1 MQTFCP
7 EIVLENVPEAE
18 VGCIRRG
25 QMSMEMV
32 MSGKLQCK
40 VRAKAKLMQY
50 FLSVPEY
57 RMALMERIGDLGIG
71 RKQIPE
77 KILCR
82 FPGEIGKTVEN
93 MAVLDENALEL
104 AYEQVVSGDVLE
116 AWLEHQTLAIAYH
129 SRKAL
134 ELDQKTITISIQKYL
149 VYALVKN
156 ERCLKEIRAVREKL
170 SGASGSSPD
179 FRKNEF
185 QDQNFFAWFPQWQR
199 EDARWC
205 MELLEQIRQN
215 APQKG
220 DAYQMFWEIAQS
232 GYRKMQKFLRGCEWM
247 NGTVFAQLSTE
258 SDMALRISASVLG
271 IAMAEKLEIPREE
284 DFLFYTFLPV
294 LQDYELQM
302 NETEEEVAISAEGR
316 KKFREMKEIY
326 RCEDYVKSCLEH
338 PLRDVSDETLRKMMA
353 EAEGMEGT
361 EAEHAENG
369 DGDGT
374 EVGCD
379 YREIFSIFH
388 MNPRMLQGI
397 QLTDQ
402 EIQKIFSLNADMDW
416 EEYMPWLLASTL
428 CKYIGKLTE
437 YCERNRE
444 EREEQKRRKK
454 FFGDREKQID
464 VEECER
470 LLRRLQELQREN
482 LNLRERLERMKTD
495 RKNLDQSLCQAN
507 QCLEQRKDQIEEL
520 RREQERRGKELNQ
533 LREYV
538 WQMTGSFRGGSGR
551 SQNPYLG
558 QYIDESENSKDT
570 ENTEDTK
577 DIKETEEI
585 EKMGGNCAENL
596 RTILKGRRV
605 IVIGGHVNWQKR
617 FREQF
622 PQWQFMSADK
632 NNYDGESIRSKEVI
646 IVNTA
651 VLKHSCYYR
660 VLAERGENQILLY
673 VNGSNPERCMQE
685 LIEQLKCV

>member
-1 MQTFCP
+1 
-7 EIVLENVPEAE
+7 
-18 VGCIRRG
+18 
-25 QMSMEMV
+25 MSMEMV
-32 MSGKLQCK
+32 MSGRLQCR
-40 VRAKAKLMQY
+40 VRARAKLMQY

-57 RMALMERIGDLGIG
+57 RMALMERIGNLGIG
-71 RKQIPE
+71 EKAIPE
-77 KILCR
+77 SVRCR
-82 FPGEIGKTVEN
+82 FPGEIGAAVEK
-93 MAVLDENALEL
+93 MAVLNEEELEL
-104 AYEQVVSGDVLE
+104 AYDRVVKGAVLD
-116 AWLEHQTLAIAYH
+116 AWLENQTLAIAYH

-134 ELDQKTITISIQKYL
+134 ELDQKSIVISIQKYL

-156 ERCLKEIRAVREKL
+156 ERCLKEIRAFREKNL
-170 SGASGSSPD
+170 GFSRSNFD
-179 FRKNEF
+179 FKKNGG
-185 QDQNFFAWFPQWQR
+185 QDQNFLAWFPQWQR

-205 MELLEQIRQN
+205 MELLAQIRQD

-232 GYRKMQKFLRGCEWM
+232 GYRKMQKFLRQCDRM
-247 NGTVFAQLSTE
+247 NGTVFAQFSSE

-271 IAMAEKLEIPREE
+271 VAMAEQLGIPREE

-294 LQDYELQM
+294 LQDYEMQM
-302 NETEEEVAISAEGR
+302 EECEEAVAVSAQGR
-316 KKFREMKEIY
+316 RKCREMKAVY

-338 PLRDVSDETLRKMMA
+338 PLRDVSDEILRKMMA
-353 EAEGMEGT
+353 EEEGMET
-361 EAEHAENG
+361 D

-374 EVGCD
+374 EMECD

-402 EIQKIFSLNADMDW
+402 EMQKIFSLNADMEW
-416 EEYMPWLLASTL
+416 SEYMPWLLAATL

-437 YCERNRE
+437 YCER
-444 EREEQKRRKK
+444 ERLEQEQA
-454 FFGDREKQID
+454 DRMQSID
-464 VEECER
+464 VGECER
-470 LLRRLQELQREN
+470 LLRRLQELQKEN
-482 LNLRERLERMKTD
+482 ADLKAHLEQMKQEK
-495 RKNLDQSLCQAN
+495 RILDQSLCQAN
-507 QCLEQRKDQIEEL
+507 QCLEQRKDQMEEL
-520 RREQERRGKELNQ
+520 RREQEQRGEELNQ
-533 LREYV
+533 LRHYV
-538 WQMTGSFRGGSGR
+538 WQMTESFRGTSGN
-551 SQNPYLG
+551 SQSPYSG
-558 QYIDESENSKDT
+558 QSPCIDEQVKDKDT
-570 ENTEDTK
+570 EENSNTSR
-577 DIKETEEI
+577 
-585 EKMGGNCAENL
+585 CAENL

-622 PQWQFMSADK
+622 PQWQFVAADK

>member
-77 KILCR
+77 KIRCR
-82 FPGEIGKTVEN
+82 FPDEIGKTVEN

-170 SGASGSSPD
+170 SGASGSSSD

-232 GYRKMQKFLRGCEWM
+232 GYRKMQKFLRGCERM

>member
-232 GYRKMQKFLRGCEWM
+232 GYRKMQKFLRGCERM

>member
-232 GYRKMQKFLRGCEWM
+232 GYRKMQKFLRGCERM

-538 WQMTGSFRGGSGR
+538 WRMTGSFRGGSGR

-558 QYIDESENSKDT
+558 QYIDESENNKDT
-570 ENTEDTK
+570 ENTEDTN

>member
-232 GYRKMQKFLRGCEWM
+232 GYRKMQKFLRGCERM

-454 FFGDREKQID
+454 FFGDREKKID

-570 ENTEDTK
+570 ENTKDTK

>member
-77 KILCR
+77 KIRCR
-82 FPGEIGKTVEN
+82 FPDEIGKTVEN

-170 SGASGSSPD
+170 SGASGSSSD

-220 DAYQMFWEIAQS
+220 AAYQMFWEIAQS
-232 GYRKMQKFLRGCEWM
+232 GYRKMQKFLRGCERM

-316 KKFREMKEIY
+316 KKFREMKEVY

-428 CKYIGKLTE
+428 CKYIGRLTE

-454 FFGDREKQID
+454 FFGDVEKQID

-482 LNLRERLERMKTD
+482 LDLRERLERMKTD

-585 EKMGGNCAENL
+585 EKMGGNCAESL

>member
-1 MQTFCP
+1 
-7 EIVLENVPEAE
+7 
-18 VGCIRRG
+18 
-25 QMSMEMV
+25 MEMV
-32 MSGKLQCK
+32 MSGRLQCR
-40 VRAKAKLMQY
+40 VRARAKLMQY

-71 RKQIPE
+71 ERAISE
-77 KILCR
+77 SVRCR
-82 FPGEIGKTVEN
+82 MPREIGAAVEK
-93 MAVLDENALEL
+93 MAVLDEEELEL
-104 AYEQVVSGDVLE
+104 AYDRVVKGAVLD
-116 AWLEHQTLAIAYH
+116 AWLKNQTLAIAYH

-134 ELDQKTITISIQKYL
+134 ELDHQNLSISIQNYL

-156 ERCLKEIRAVREKL
+156 ERCLREIRAIRKNI
-170 SGASGSSPD
+170 SGSKCDAQEDES
-179 FRKNEF
+179 FLS
-185 QDQNFFAWFPQWQR
+185 WFPQWQR

-205 MELLEQIRQN
+205 LRLLMQIRQD
-215 APQKG
+215 APEKKE
-220 DAYQMFWEIAQS
+220 AYRTFWEIVQS
-232 GYRKMQKFLRGCEWM
+232 GYRKMQKFLRQCDRM

-271 IAMAEKLEIPREE
+271 VAMAENLGIPREE

-316 KKFREMKEIY
+316 KKFRKMKETY

-338 PLRDVSDETLRKMMA
+338 PLRDVSDEILRKMMA
-353 EAEGMEGT
+353 EAEGMERT
-361 EAEHAENG
+361 EAGCVETD
-369 DGDGT
+369 DGDDT
-374 EVGCD
+374 EVERD

-397 QLTDQ
+397 KLTDQ
-402 EIQKIFSLNADMDW
+402 EMQKIFSLNADMEW
-416 EEYMPWLLASTL
+416 SEYMPWLLAATL

-437 YCERNRE
+437 YCER
-444 EREEQKRRKK
+444 ERLEQEQA
-454 FFGDREKQID
+454 DRMQSID

-470 LLRRLQELQREN
+470 LLRLLQKLQKEN
-482 LNLRERLERMKTD
+482 ADLKSHLEQMKQEKRT
-495 RKNLDQSLCQAN
+495 LDQSLCQAN
-507 QCLEQRKDQIEEL
+507 QCLEQRKDQMEEL
-520 RREQERRGKELNQ
+520 RREQEQRGEELNQ
-533 LREYV
+533 LRHYV
-538 WQMTGSFRGGSGR
+538 WQMTESFRGASGN
-551 SQNPYLG
+551 SQNPYPG
-558 QYIDESENSKDT
+558 QSACVDEQVKDKDT
-570 ENTEDTK
+570 E
-577 DIKETEEI
+577 ETEE
-585 EKMGGNCAENL
+585 NSNTSRCAENL

-622 PQWQFMSADK
+622 PQWQFVAADK

>member
-170 SGASGSSPD
+170 SGASGSSSD

-232 GYRKMQKFLRGCEWM
+232 GYRKMQKFLRGCERM

-369 DGDGT
+369 DGNGT
-374 EVGCD
+374 EVGYD

>member
-170 SGASGSSPD
+170 SGASGSSSD

-220 DAYQMFWEIAQS
+220 AAYQMFWEIAQS
-232 GYRKMQKFLRGCEWM
+232 GYRKMQKFLRGCERM

-258 SDMALRISASVLG
+258 SDMALRILASVLG

-316 KKFREMKEIY
+316 KKFREMKEVY

-428 CKYIGKLTE
+428 CKYIGRLTE

-454 FFGDREKQID
+454 FFGDVEKQID

-482 LNLRERLERMKTD
+482 LDLRERLERMKTD

-585 EKMGGNCAENL
+585 EKMGGNCAESL

>member
-232 GYRKMQKFLRGCEWM
+232 GYRKMQKFLRGCERM

-570 ENTEDTK
+570 ENTKDTK

>member
-1 MQTFCP
+1 
-7 EIVLENVPEAE
+7 
-18 VGCIRRG
+18 
-25 QMSMEMV
+25 
-32 MSGKLQCK
+32 
-40 VRAKAKLMQY
+40 
-50 FLSVPEY
+50 
-57 RMALMERIGDLGIG
+57 
-71 RKQIPE
+71 
-77 KILCR
+77 
-82 FPGEIGKTVEN
+82 
-93 MAVLDENALEL
+93 
-104 AYEQVVSGDVLE
+104 
-116 AWLEHQTLAIAYH
+116 
-129 SRKAL
+129 
-134 ELDQKTITISIQKYL
+134 
-149 VYALVKN
+149 
-156 ERCLKEIRAVREKL
+156 
-170 SGASGSSPD
+170 
-179 FRKNEF
+179 
-185 QDQNFFAWFPQWQR
+185 
-199 EDARWC
+199 
-205 MELLEQIRQN
+205 
-215 APQKG
+215 
-220 DAYQMFWEIAQS
+220 
-232 GYRKMQKFLRGCEWM
+232 
-247 NGTVFAQLSTE
+247 
-258 SDMALRISASVLG
+258 
-271 IAMAEKLEIPREE
+271 
-284 DFLFYTFLPV
+284 
-294 LQDYELQM
+294 
-302 NETEEEVAISAEGR
+302 
-316 KKFREMKEIY
+316 
-326 RCEDYVKSCLEH
+326 
-338 PLRDVSDETLRKMMA
+338 
-353 EAEGMEGT
+353 MEGT

-558 QYIDESENSKDT
+558 QYIDESENNKDT

>member
-1 MQTFCP
+1 M
-7 EIVLENVPEAE
+7 IVLENVPEAE

-71 RKQIPE
+71 RKQISE
-77 KILCR
+77 KIRCR
-82 FPGEIGKTVEN
+82 FPGEIGMAVEN
-93 MAVLDENALEL
+93 MAVLDEESLEL
-104 AYEQVVSGDVLE
+104 AYEQVVSGAVLE

-134 ELDQKTITISIQKYL
+134 ELDQKTVTISIQKYL

-156 ERCLKEIRAVREKL
+156 ERCLKEIRAVREKI
-170 SGASGSSPD
+170 SGASGSNSD
-179 FRKNEF
+179 FPQNRF
-185 QDQNFFAWFPQWQR
+185 QDQNFLAWFPQWQR

-205 MELLEQIRQN
+205 MELLEWIRQD

-232 GYRKMQKFLRGCEWM
+232 GYRKMQKFLRGCERM

-271 IAMAEKLEIPREE
+271 IAMAEKLGIPREE

-302 NETEEEVAISAEGR
+302 TEQEEEVAISAEGR
-316 KKFREMKEIY
+316 KKFREMKETY

-353 EAEGMEGT
+353 EAEGMDGAK
-361 EAEHAENG
+361 AEHAQNEDG
-369 DGDGT
+369 DGDGA

-402 EIQKIFSLNADMDW
+402 EIQKIFSLNVDMDW

-444 EREEQKRRKK
+444 EREEQKKRKK
-454 FFGDREKQID
+454 LFGDGEKQID

-482 LNLRERLERMKTD
+482 LDLRERLERMKTD

-520 RREQERRGKELNQ
+520 KREQERRGQELNQ

-538 WQMTGSFRGGSGR
+538 WQMTESFRG
-551 SQNPYLG
+551 
-558 QYIDESENSKDT
+558 ETENSQGLYSGQRIGEPENNK
-570 ENTEDTK
+570 NTEDT
-577 DIKETEEI
+577 KETEEI

-622 PQWQFMSADK
+622 PQWQFVSADK

>member
-232 GYRKMQKFLRGCEWM
+232 GYRKMQKFLRGCERM

-538 WQMTGSFRGGSGR
+538 WRMTGSFRGGSGR

-558 QYIDESENSKDT
+558 QYIDESENNKDT

>member
-7 EIVLENVPEAE
+7 EIVIENVPEAE

-25 QMSMEMV
+25 QMSMKMV

-77 KILCR
+77 KIRYR

-170 SGASGSSPD
+170 SGASGSSSD

-199 EDARWC
+199 GDARWC

-232 GYRKMQKFLRGCEWM
+232 GYRKMQKFLRGCERM

-302 NETEEEVAISAEGR
+302 NETEEEVTISAEGR

-353 EAEGMEGT
+353 EAEGMGGT
-361 EAEHAENG
+361 EVEHAENG

-428 CKYIGKLTE
+428 CKYIGRLTE

-454 FFGDREKQID
+454 FFRDGEKQID

-482 LNLRERLERMKTD
+482 LDLRERLERMKTD

-538 WQMTGSFRGGSGR
+538 FQMTGSFRGGSGR

-558 QYIDESENSKDT
+558 QCIDESENSKDT

>member
-232 GYRKMQKFLRGCEWM
+232 GYRKMQKFLRGCERM

-388 MNPRMLQGI
+388 MNSRMLQGI

-558 QYIDESENSKDT
+558 QYIDESENNKDT

>member
-77 KILCR
+77 KIRCR
-82 FPGEIGKTVEN
+82 FPGEIGKAVEN

-232 GYRKMQKFLRGCEWM
+232 GYRKMQKFLRGCERM

>member
-232 GYRKMQKFLRGCEWM
+232 GYRKMQKFLRGCERM

-558 QYIDESENSKDT
+558 QYIDESENNKDT

-596 RTILKGRRV
+596 RTILKGRRM

>member
-1 MQTFCP
+1 M
-7 EIVLENVPEAE
+7 IVLKNVPEAE

-57 RMALMERIGDLGIG
+57 RMALMKRIGDLGIG
-71 RKQIPE
+71 RKQISE
-77 KILCR
+77 KIRCR
-82 FPGEIGKTVEN
+82 FPGEIGMAVEN
-93 MAVLDENALEL
+93 MAVLDEESLEV
-104 AYEQVVSGDVLE
+104 AYEQVVSGAVLE

-134 ELDQKTITISIQKYL
+134 ELDQKTVTISIQKYL

-156 ERCLKEIRAVREKL
+156 ERCLKEIRAVREKI
-170 SGASGSSPD
+170 SRASGSNSD
-179 FRKNEF
+179 FPQNRF
-185 QDQNFFAWFPQWQR
+185 QDQNFLAWFPQWQR

-205 MELLEQIRQN
+205 MELLERIRQD

-232 GYRKMQKFLRGCEWM
+232 GYRKMQKFLRGCERM

-271 IAMAEKLEIPREE
+271 IAMAEKLGIPREE

-302 NETEEEVAISAEGR
+302 TEQEEEVAISAEGR
-316 KKFREMKEIY
+316 KKFREMKETY

-353 EAEGMEGT
+353 EAEGMDGA
-361 EAEHAENG
+361 EAEHAKNE
-369 DGDGT
+369 DGDGA

-402 EIQKIFSLNADMDW
+402 EIQKIFSLNVDMDW

-444 EREEQKRRKK
+444 EREEQKKRKK
-454 FFGDREKQID
+454 LFGDGEKQID
-464 VEECER
+464 VEECEK

-482 LNLRERLERMKTD
+482 LDLRERLERMKTD

-520 RREQERRGKELNQ
+520 KREQERRGQELKQ

-538 WQMTGSFRGGSGR
+538 WQMTESFRGGS
-551 SQNPYLG
+551 
-558 QYIDESENSKDT
+558 ENSQGLYSGQRIGEP
-570 ENTEDTK
+570 ENNKNIEDTK
-577 DIKETEEI
+577 ETQEI
-585 EKMGGNCAENL
+585 EKMEGNCAENL

-622 PQWQFMSADK
+622 PQWQFVSADK

>member
-170 SGASGSSPD
+170 SGASGSSSD

-220 DAYQMFWEIAQS
+220 AAYQMFWEIAQS
-232 GYRKMQKFLRGCEWM
+232 GYRKMQKFLRGCERM

-316 KKFREMKEIY
+316 KKFREMKEVY

-428 CKYIGKLTE
+428 CKYIGRLTE

-454 FFGDREKQID
+454 FFGDVEKQID

-482 LNLRERLERMKTD
+482 LDLRERLERMKTD

-585 EKMGGNCAENL
+585 EKMGGNCAESL

>member
-232 GYRKMQKFLRGCEWM
+232 GYRKMQKFLRGCERM

-397 QLTDQ
+397 
-402 EIQKIFSLNADMDW
+402 
-416 EEYMPWLLASTL
+416 
-428 CKYIGKLTE
+428 
-437 YCERNRE
+437 
-444 EREEQKRRKK
+444 
-454 FFGDREKQID
+454 
-464 VEECER
+464 
-470 LLRRLQELQREN
+470 
-482 LNLRERLERMKTD
+482 
-495 RKNLDQSLCQAN
+495 
-507 QCLEQRKDQIEEL
+507 
-520 RREQERRGKELNQ
+520 
-533 LREYV
+533 
-538 WQMTGSFRGGSGR
+538 
-551 SQNPYLG
+551 
-558 QYIDESENSKDT
+558 
-570 ENTEDTK
+570 
-577 DIKETEEI
+577 
-585 EKMGGNCAENL
+585 
-596 RTILKGRRV
+596 
-605 IVIGGHVNWQKR
+605 
-617 FREQF
+617 
-622 PQWQFMSADK
+622 
-632 NNYDGESIRSKEVI
+632 
-646 IVNTA
+646 
-651 VLKHSCYYR
+651 
-660 VLAERGENQILLY
+660 
-673 VNGSNPERCMQE
+673 
-685 LIEQLKCV
+685 

>member
-232 GYRKMQKFLRGCEWM
+232 GYRKMQKFLRGCERM

-302 NETEEEVAISAEGR
+302 NETEDEVAISAEGR

>member
-77 KILCR
+77 KIRCR
-82 FPGEIGKTVEN
+82 FPGEIGKAVEN

-232 GYRKMQKFLRGCEWM
+232 GYRKMQKFLRGCERM

-369 DGDGT
+369 DGNGT
-374 EVGCD
+374 EVGYD

-454 FFGDREKQID
+454 FFEDGEKQID

-470 LLRRLQELQREN
+470 VLRRLQELQREN
-482 LNLRERLERMKTD
+482 LDLRERLERMKTD

>member
-170 SGASGSSPD
+170 SGASGSSSD

-232 GYRKMQKFLRGCEWM
+232 GYRKMQKFLRGCERM

-353 EAEGMEGT
+353 EAEGMGGT

-558 QYIDESENSKDT
+558 QYIDESENNKDT

>member
-77 KILCR
+77 KIRCR
-82 FPGEIGKTVEN
+82 FPDEIGKTVEN

-232 GYRKMQKFLRGCEWM
+232 GYRKMQKFLRGCERM

>member
-232 GYRKMQKFLRGCEWM
+232 GYRKMQKFLRGCERM

-558 QYIDESENSKDT
+558 QYIDESENNKDT

>member
-232 GYRKMQKFLRGCEWM
+232 GYRKMQKFLRGCERM

-632 NNYDGESIRSKEVI
+632 NNYDGESIRSKEII

>member
-170 SGASGSSPD
+170 SGASGASPD

-232 GYRKMQKFLRGCEWM
+232 GYRKMQKFLRGCERM

-570 ENTEDTK
+570 ENTKDTK

>member
-232 GYRKMQKFLRGCEWM
+232 GYRKMQKFLRGCERM

-316 KKFREMKEIY
+316 KKFREMKEFY

-558 QYIDESENSKDT
+558 QYIDESENNKDT

>member
-1 MQTFCP
+1 
-7 EIVLENVPEAE
+7 
-18 VGCIRRG
+18 
-25 QMSMEMV
+25 MSMEMV
-32 MSGKLQCK
+32 MSGKLLCR
-40 VRAKAKLMQY
+40 VRARAKLMQY

-57 RMALMERIGDLGIG
+57 RMALMERIGNLGIG
-71 RKQIPE
+71 E
-77 KILCR
+77 KAISESVRCR
-82 FPGEIGKTVEN
+82 FPGKIGAAVEK
-93 MAVLDENALEL
+93 MAVLNEEELEL
-104 AYEQVVSGDVLE
+104 AYDRVVKGAVLD
-116 AWLEHQTLAIAYH
+116 AWLENQTLAIAYH

-134 ELDQKTITISIQKYL
+134 ELDHQNLSISIQNYL

-156 ERCLKEIRAVREKL
+156 ERCLREIRAIREKKL
-170 SGASGSSPD
+170 GFSRSNFD
-179 FRKNEF
+179 FKKNGG
-185 QDQNFFAWFPQWQR
+185 QDQNFLAWFPQWQR
-199 EDARWC
+199 EDAGWC
-205 MELLEQIRQN
+205 MELLAQIRQD

-232 GYRKMQKFLRGCEWM
+232 GYRKMQKVLRQCDRM
-247 NGTVFAQLSTE
+247 NGTVFAQFSSE

-271 IAMAEKLEIPREE
+271 VAMAEQLGIPREE

-294 LQDYELQM
+294 LQDYEMQM
-302 NETEEEVAISAEGR
+302 NETEEEVAINAEGR
-316 KKFREMKEIY
+316 KKFRKMKETY

-338 PLRDVSDETLRKMMA
+338 PLRDVSDEILRKMMA
-353 EAEGMEGT
+353 EEEGMESTEAEGMET
-361 EAEHAENG
+361 D

-374 EVGCD
+374 EVECD

-397 QLTDQ
+397 KLTDQ
-402 EIQKIFSLNADMDW
+402 EMQKIFSLNADMEW
-416 EEYMPWLLASTL
+416 SEYMPWLLAATL

-437 YCERNRE
+437 YCER
-444 EREEQKRRKK
+444 ERLEQEQA
-454 FFGDREKQID
+454 DRMQSID

-470 LLRRLQELQREN
+470 LLRRLQELQKEN
-482 LNLRERLERMKTD
+482 ADLKAHLEQLKQEKRT
-495 RKNLDQSLCQAN
+495 LDQSLCQAN
-507 QCLEQRKDQIEEL
+507 QCLEQRKDQMEEL
-520 RREQERRGKELNQ
+520 RRKQEQRGEELNQ
-533 LREYV
+533 LREYI
-538 WQMTGSFRGGSGR
+538 WQMTENFHGASGNAR
-551 SQNPYLG
+551 NPYSG
-558 QYIDESENSKDT
+558 GCTEEQGKDKDTGKTEENSDT
-570 ENTEDTK
+570 SR
-577 DIKETEEI
+577 
-585 EKMGGNCAENL
+585 CAENL

-622 PQWQFMSADK
+622 PQWQFVAADK

>member
-93 MAVLDENALEL
+93 MSVLDENALEL

-232 GYRKMQKFLRGCEWM
+232 GYRKMQKFLRGCERM

-558 QYIDESENSKDT
+558 QYIDESENNKDT

>member
-232 GYRKMQKFLRGCEWM
+232 GYRKMQKFLRGCERM

-507 QCLEQRKDQIEEL
+507 QCLEQRKDEIEEL

-558 QYIDESENSKDT
+558 QYIDESENNKDT